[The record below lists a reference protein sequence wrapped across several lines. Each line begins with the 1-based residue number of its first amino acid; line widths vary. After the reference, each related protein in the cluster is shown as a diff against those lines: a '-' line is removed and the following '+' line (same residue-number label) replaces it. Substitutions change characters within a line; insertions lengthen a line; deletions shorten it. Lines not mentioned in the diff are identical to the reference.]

1 MHFLHTESRAG
12 LELVDQLGNRKKHI
26 TAEVVE
32 KEYCQVRLSISLTT
46 SLTSS
51 LKSNMSC
58 RPRKL
63 RTGSG

>member
-32 KEYCQVRLSISLTT
+32 KEYCQVTFTDQTCPASSDLTLDVGQE
-46 SLTSS
+46 S
-51 LKSNMSC
+51 
-58 RPRKL
+58 
-63 RTGSG
+63 

>member
-32 KEYCQVRLSISLTT
+32 KEYCQVKRSLSSSPL
-46 SLTSS
+46 LTSS
-51 LKSNMSC
+51 YPFL
-58 RPRKL
+58 
-63 RTGSG
+63 

>member
-12 LELVDQLGNRKKHI
+12 LELVDQAGNRKKHI

-32 KEYCQVRLSISLTT
+32 KEYCQVRLSIILTT
-46 SLTSS
+46 SLSS
-51 LKSNMSC
+51 NTCC

-63 RTGSG
+63 RTGSE

>member
-32 KEYCQVRLSISLTT
+32 KEYCQVTFTDQIC
-46 SLTSS
+46 LTSS
-51 LKSNMSC
+51 DLTLDVGQES
-58 RPRKL
+58 
-63 RTGSG
+63 